1 MPTPTAPF
9 APHRLQLQF
18 NLSSREPPSSRSRS
32 DTSCISCVVF
42 GVFSILNFSSS
53 RALFW
58 SPFWFK
64 PLTNRTIVLHL
75 FCIAC
80 ESKHQVNSGSLFR
93 CDDRYCQG
101 TGTRRYSVLRTAS
114 LHPSELEQTEFTMS
128 SVRVVARVRP
138 LLKSE
143 RDVDVI
149 LHTGSKHI
157 LSSKTDRNSQ
167 DTSKLAALRDRDTL
181 VRIPNPKNENEEYSF
196 QFNAVYEAEA
206 SQQELFEAEG
216 S

>member
-1 MPTPTAPF
+1 
-9 APHRLQLQF
+9 
-18 NLSSREPPSSRSRS
+18 
-32 DTSCISCVVF
+32 
-42 GVFSILNFSSS
+42 
-53 RALFW
+53 
-58 SPFWFK
+58 
-64 PLTNRTIVLHL
+64 
-75 FCIAC
+75 
-80 ESKHQVNSGSLFR
+80 
-93 CDDRYCQG
+93 
-101 TGTRRYSVLRTAS
+101 
-114 LHPSELEQTEFTMS
+114 MS

-167 DTSKLAALRDRDTL
+167 DGSKLAALRDRDTL